1 MWRLATLFSQMRPS
15 LEASECAGDDLVSQL
30 RACREELKKFINEQN
45 CAPILIRLA
54 WHDSGTYDQRISE
67 FPQRGGANGAIR
79 FEPEM
84 TMGANA
90 GLDKAKRY
98 LDAFAKKY
106 PLISWADLIQLASA
120 TAVEVT
126 GGPVID
132 MVYGRVAVAGPQDC
146 VGATS
151 REGFGG
157 NAGLPDALPPFG
169 CGAATPAEHLR
180 NVFTK
185 KMGFNDQEIVA
196 LSGAHTVGRAFKER
210 SGACPFGYGDAS
222 ASKHTKSTCTVRKDN
237 AAGVGMA
244 GGCPWTKN
252 WLTFDNSYFSRY
264 KDAMADDNLL
274 WFPTD
279 EALHTDPGLF
289 RMFGGLSGHRLA
301 QDWGMRAIK
310 SVLVVAGGADATLS
324 EQAVLM
330 RSLRDTNVAKI
341 EGDDLKIF
349 MGLLAD
355 LFPGIDVP
363 RARDYEME
371 EVLVDVMQND
381 YGYTH
386 DPDGY
391 LLLKITQLI
400 ELLGIRHCVFLM
412 GNPGSFKSAM
422 WKILKNAKTR
432 RGEKTTVVDF
442 SPKAISTNELYG
454 FVNMQTREWKDGI
467 ISKVMRDLGQI
478 PDSHPK
484 WIMLDGDLDANWI
497 ESMNSVMDDNRLLTL
512 PSNERIPLKVHMKM
526 IFEIRDLNYATPATA
541 TRAGI
546 VCMDDTFGVQWRS
559 YVKSWIKKQ
568 EHPDNVKEQLWTF
581 FERCG
586 ASTTL

>member
-1 MWRLATLFSQMRPS
+1 MWRLATIFSQMRAS
-15 LEASECAGDDLVSQL
+15 FEAAPCAGEDLVSQL

-54 WHDSGTYDQRISE
+54 WHDSGTFDQRIAE

-98 LDAFAKKY
+98 LEAFAKKY

-126 GGPVID
+126 GGPMID
-132 MVYGRVAVAGPQDC
+132 MVYGRVAVAGPEDC

-151 REGFGG
+151 RQGFAG

-169 CGAATPAEHLR
+169 CGATTPAEHLR

-222 ASKHTKSTCTVRKDN
+222 ASKHTKSTCKVRKDN
-237 AAGVGMA
+237 ADGVGMA

-279 EALHTDPGLF
+279 EALHTDPGF
-289 RMFGGLSGHRLA
+289 KPHFDKYA
-301 QDWGMRAIK
+301 ADQNAFFADYARAHK
-310 SVLVVAGGADATLS
+310 KLS
-324 EQAVLM
+324 ELG
-330 RSLRDTNVAKI
+330 AKF
-341 EGDDLKIF
+341 EPQGGVKI
-349 MGLLAD
+349 
-355 LFPGIDVP
+355 
-363 RARDYEME
+363 
-371 EVLVDVMQND
+371 
-381 YGYTH
+381 
-386 DPDGY
+386 
-391 LLLKITQLI
+391 
-400 ELLGIRHCVFLM
+400 
-412 GNPGSFKSAM
+412 
-422 WKILKNAKTR
+422 
-432 RGEKTTVVDF
+432 
-442 SPKAISTNELYG
+442 
-454 FVNMQTREWKDGI
+454 
-467 ISKVMRDLGQI
+467 
-478 PDSHPK
+478 
-484 WIMLDGDLDANWI
+484 
-497 ESMNSVMDDNRLLTL
+497 
-512 PSNERIPLKVHMKM
+512 
-526 IFEIRDLNYATPATA
+526 
-541 TRAGI
+541 
-546 VCMDDTFGVQWRS
+546 
-559 YVKSWIKKQ
+559 
-568 EHPDNVKEQLWTF
+568 
-581 FERCG
+581 
-586 ASTTL
+586 